1 MDTSSAT
8 IWFNPSKRFYIF
20 YSPADGVDLVLEC
33 YVGFWGGGS
42 WFQSNDYQTIDDL
55 EEVDSVHF
63 QVVTEPALREV
74 LFEGAVRW
82 RELNG

>member
-42 WFQSNDYQTIDDL
+42 WFQSNDYQ
-55 EEVDSVHF
+55 
-63 QVVTEPALREV
+63 
-74 LFEGAVRW
+74 W